1 MRHFVQI
8 YWLIFILSL
17 SSMTTASVVNTGQ
30 VEAEL
35 VSEVKTIRPAQPF
48 WVALRLKMAPHWHVY
63 WINPGDAGQA
73 PSVEWTLPEG
83 FQTGEIQW
91 PYPKRV
97 WMDEFVNF
105 GYEDEVLLMVQIT
118 PPNNLDPEQV
128 VELKAAAD
136 WLVCKDV
143 CIPESGEVSLT
154 LTVQDGPPET
164 DPQWLKA
171 FAETRSRLPL
181 TQSDWQIEAAV
192 EDTSLVIVATPPT
205 WFSGTLSKT
214 IFFPYEEFLIHN
226 AAEQGFE
233 KTGGSY
239 RIMVPLAVA
248 KADLPEKMAGILV
261 TDSGWRGEGSEKALE
276 IDVPVATK
284 LSAASGAQS
293 GNGLKSLL
301 LALGFAFMGG
311 IILNLMPCV
320 LPVLSLK
327 ILSFVQQA
335 GEDRKKVFHHGLM
348 FTFGVLASFWVLAGA
363 LLLLRAGGEQLGW
376 GFQLQSPSF
385 IVFLAVFL
393 FLFGLS
399 LFGVFEIGTS
409 LMGVGQNV
417 PAKSG
422 GFGSFMSGVTA
433 TVVATPCTAPFMGS
447 ALGFALSQPALVAML
462 IFTSLGMGMAAPYV
476 VLASSPALM
485 RFVPKPGLWME
496 SLKQFMGFLLMATV
510 IWLAWVLGNQAG
522 VNAVV
527 LLLFVLLFVSVGGWI
542 LGRWGSPV
550 KEKHTRLTAQVGAAL
565 LILVPLYLFI
575 ANLDLFAV
583 TPSANGNP
591 AAAKSAEGIA
601 WQPFSPQLVQDL
613 RSEGKPVFIDFTASW
628 CLSCQVNKKVAFGSE
643 DVQKAFSRLGVNAL
657 IADWTS
663 RDETI
668 TRALAEFGR
677 NSVPLYVLYSSDPN
691 REPIILPELITP
703 GIVLDA
709 LKEIE

>member
-1 MRHFVQI
+1 MRQLVRI
-8 YWLIFILSL
+8 YWLVLVFSL
-17 SSMTTASVVNTGQ
+17 SSLLSAGVVNTGQ

-73 PSVEWTLPEG
+73 PGIDWTLPEG
-83 FQTGEIQW
+83 FQAGEIQW

-118 PPNNLDPEQV
+118 PPDDLDPEQV
-128 VELKAAAD
+128 VELKAAAE

-143 CIPESGEVSLT
+143 CIPESGEVSLS
-154 LTVQDGPPET
+154 LAVQDGPPET

-171 FAETRSRLPL
+171 FAETRARLPL

-192 EDTSLVIVATPPT
+192 EDSSLVIAATPPA
-205 WFSGTLSKT
+205 WFSGTLGKT
-214 IFFPYEEFLIHN
+214 TFFPYEEFLIHN

-233 KTGGSY
+233 KAGDSY
-239 RIMVPLAVA
+239 RITVPLAVA
-248 KADLPEKMAGILV
+248 REDLPEKMTGILV

-276 IDVPVATK
+276 IAVPVAAK
-284 LSAASGAQS
+284 LRAASGTRGGS
-293 GNGLKSLL
+293 GLNSLL
-301 LALGFAFMGG
+301 LALGFAFVGG
-311 IILNLMPCV
+311 MILNLMPCV

-335 GEDRKKVFHHGLM
+335 GEDRRKVFHHGLM

-409 LMGVGQNV
+409 LMGVGQNAS
-417 PAKSG
+417 AKSG

-462 IFTSLGMGMAAPYV
+462 IFTALGLGMAAPYV

-510 IWLAWVLGNQAG
+510 IWLTWVLGNQAG

-542 LGRWGSPV
+542 LGRWGNPV
-550 KEKHTRLTAQVGAAL
+550 KEKRTRLTAQIGAAL

-591 AAAKSAEGIA
+591 AAAKSGEGIS
-601 WQPFSPQLVQDL
+601 WQPFSPQLVQEL
-613 RSEGKPVFIDFTASW
+613 RNQGKPVFIDFTASW
-628 CLSCQVNKKVAFGSE
+628 CLSCQVNKKVAFGSLE
-643 DVQKAFSRLGVNAL
+643 VQEAFARLGVNAL

-677 NSVPLYVLYSSDPN
+677 NSVPLYVLYGSDPK
-691 REPIILPELITP
+691 REPLILPELITP
-703 GIVLDA
+703 GIVLEA

>member
-128 VELKAAAD
+128 VELKAAAE

-311 IILNLMPCV
+311 IILNLM
-320 LPVLSLK
+320 
-327 ILSFVQQA
+327 
-335 GEDRKKVFHHGLM
+335 H
-348 FTFGVLASFWVLAGA
+348 
-363 LLLLRAGGEQLGW
+363 
-376 GFQLQSPSF
+376 
-385 IVFLAVFL
+385 
-393 FLFGLS
+393 
-399 LFGVFEIGTS
+399 
-409 LMGVGQNV
+409 
-417 PAKSG
+417 
-422 GFGSFMSGVTA
+422 
-433 TVVATPCTAPFMGS
+433 
-447 ALGFALSQPALVAML
+447 
-462 IFTSLGMGMAAPYV
+462 
-476 VLASSPALM
+476 
-485 RFVPKPGLWME
+485 
-496 SLKQFMGFLLMATV
+496 
-510 IWLAWVLGNQAG
+510 
-522 VNAVV
+522 
-527 LLLFVLLFVSVGGWI
+527 
-542 LGRWGSPV
+542 
-550 KEKHTRLTAQVGAAL
+550 
-565 LILVPLYLFI
+565 
-575 ANLDLFAV
+575 
-583 TPSANGNP
+583 
-591 AAAKSAEGIA
+591 
-601 WQPFSPQLVQDL
+601 
-613 RSEGKPVFIDFTASW
+613 
-628 CLSCQVNKKVAFGSE
+628 
-643 DVQKAFSRLGVNAL
+643 
-657 IADWTS
+657 
-663 RDETI
+663 
-668 TRALAEFGR
+668 
-677 NSVPLYVLYSSDPN
+677 
-691 REPIILPELITP
+691 
-703 GIVLDA
+703 
-709 LKEIE
+709 